1 MGQQDKHPEFF
12 SGFIIICARLAMSNV
27 KLFSGSSSLYLAE
40 KIAQAYGNRLGN
52 SVFQKFSDGEMSP
65 YFEESVRG
73 CDVFIIQS
81 TFAPAD
87 NLLELLLMVDAAKRA
102 SADSVTV
109 VVPYFG
115 YARQDRKDKPRIAI
129 AAKLMANLI
138 TASGADRLMTCDL
151 HADQIQGFFDIPVD
165 HLDGTTIFVPY
176 LRSLELDNL
185 VFASPDVGGVK
196 RTRNY
201 AAFFSADMVVCD
213 KHRKR
218 ANEVASMQL
227 IGDVKGANVILVD
240 DLIDTG
246 GTIAKAAN
254 LLMEEGAKSVRA
266 VCTHPV
272 LSGPAY
278 ENIEN
283 SALEELVVTDTIPL
297 KKKSDKIKT
306 LTVSQLF
313 AKAIRK
319 IHDHESIS
327 SLFIR

>member
-1 MGQQDKHPEFF
+1 MP
-12 SGFIIICARLAMSNV
+12 NV
-27 KLFSGSSSLYLAE
+27 KIFSGSNSLYLAE
-40 KIAQAYGNRLGN
+40 KIAQDYGNSLGQTI
-52 SVFQKFSDGEMSP
+52 FQKFNDGEMSP
-65 YFEESVRG
+65 YFDESVRG
-73 CDVFIIQS
+73 CDVFIVQS

-87 NLLELLLMVDAAKRA
+87 NFLELLLMVDAAKRA

-115 YARQDRKDKPRIAI
+115 YARQDRKDKPRISI

-165 HLDGTTIFVPY
+165 HFDGISLFIPY
-176 LRSLELDNL
+176 LRSLKLNNL
-185 VFASPDVGGVK
+185 LFASPDVGGVK
-196 RTRNY
+196 RTRNF
-201 AAFFSADMVVCD
+201 ANFFAADMVVCD
-213 KHRKR
+213 KHIKR

-227 IGDVKGANVILVD
+227 IGDVEGANVVLID

-246 GTIAKAAN
+246 GTIVKAAQ
-254 LLMEEGAKSVRA
+254 LIMDSGAKSVRA

-272 LSGPAY
+272 LSGKAY
-278 ENIEN
+278 ENIE
-283 SALEELVVTDTIPL
+283 SSVLKEMVVADTIPS
-297 KKKSDKIKT
+297 KPNKKIK
-306 LTVSQLF
+306 VISVAPLF

-327 SLFIR
+327 SLFIK